1 MAKVLEDITVE
12 VKAKLSV
19 DRRTAEA
26 CLKMVE
32 MYANDNAEMIETKR
46 EKNGELS
53 FHFSPDIDRYWEG
66 EGNG

>member
-32 MYANDNAEMIETKR
+32 MYANENMEMVETER
-46 EKNGELS
+46 ERNGELR
-53 FHFSPDIDRYWEG
+53 FNFAPDTHRY
-66 EGNG
+66 